1 MEVMNMKKTL
11 KVNTIQIEVKPFDES
26 IKEAAK
32 IFRGISSGKAVKKT
46 KRIVF
51 GDIET
56 LRTIL
61 TPERIR
67 LMHFIR
73 KNNPESIYEL
83 AKITN
88 RQWRAVANDIE
99 ILNNVGLVRLE
110 KKYTPKE
117 IVKPLVIFNKMSIGV
132 TI

>member
-1 MEVMNMKKTL
+1 MKKTL

>member
-1 MEVMNMKKTL
+1 MKKTL

-26 IKEAAK
+26 IKEATK
-32 IFRGISSGKAVKKT
+32 VFRDISSGKAVKKT

-51 GDIET
+51 GDVET

-61 TPERIR
+61 TPERIK

-99 ILNNVGLVRLE
+99 ILNNAGLVGLE

-117 IVKPLVIFNKMSIGV
+117 IVKPLVNFNKLNIGV